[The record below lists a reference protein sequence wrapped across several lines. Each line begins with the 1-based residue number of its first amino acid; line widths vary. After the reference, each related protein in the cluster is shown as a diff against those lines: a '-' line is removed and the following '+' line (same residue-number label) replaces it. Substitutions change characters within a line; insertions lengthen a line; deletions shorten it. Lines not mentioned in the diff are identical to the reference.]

1 MTATPFPSVEPMMD
15 AMLLFSVA
23 VVVFVR
29 LGRGEAGSDGG
40 SWVAVAA
47 VEAVS

>member
-1 MTATPFPSVEPMMD
+1 MA
-15 AMLLFSVA
+15 AMLLFSVV

-40 SWVAVAA
+40 SWIAVAV
-47 VEAVS
+47 VDAVS